1 MCAREGG
8 AEGWVRVT
16 AISVHVIDILT
27 GVIWVKLRDSDLDI
41 GKSKENPNDVL
52 VFQLVE

>member
-1 MCAREGG
+1 MPGEGT
-8 AEGWVRVT
+8 EGWVSVT